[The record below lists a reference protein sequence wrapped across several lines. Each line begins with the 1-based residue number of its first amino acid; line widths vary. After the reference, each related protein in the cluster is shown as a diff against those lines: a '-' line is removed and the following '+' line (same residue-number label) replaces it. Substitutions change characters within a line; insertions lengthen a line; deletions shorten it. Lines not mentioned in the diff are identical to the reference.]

1 MVGSAPEVRRTVS
14 EGMKVTMNV
23 IYRPDY
29 DLSSTMEITC
39 AGPQH
44 QEMSAVPRR
53 GFTNPR
59 PSVAHA
65 HSHTHTHTVSHIHI
79 KPTIG
84 LQPVAPEPHTGL

>member
-1 MVGSAPEVRRTVS
+1 
-14 EGMKVTMNV
+14 
-23 IYRPDY
+23 
-29 DLSSTMEITC
+29 MEITC